1 MHIII
6 SLLLNA
12 LALFITAHIVPGFF
26 IPDFQTLLWA
36 AIVLAVINTI
46 IRPIFLVLT
55 LPLNLLTLG
64 LFTFVINAFMLWLAT
79 LFVPGFIISSVFSA
93 ILAAFV
99 LSVVSFILA
108 RLRNANP

>member
-12 LALFITAHIVPGFF
+12 LALFITAHLVPGFI

-46 IRPIFLVLT
+46 LRPIFLILT
-55 LPLNLLTLG
+55 LPINILTLG

-79 LFVPGFIISSVFSA
+79 LFVPGFVIKSVGTA
-93 ILAAFV
+93 LLAAFV
-99 LSVVSFILA
+99 LALVSYILA
-108 RLRNANP
+108 RLKKL